1 MPGIYVGFNIGT
13 NSVGYAVTDKQYNL
27 KRKFG
32 EDAWGSVH
40 FDAAQTCKGRRD
52 HRTGSRRIGERN
64 RGLLSCKKFSLQ
76 KLQK

>member
-40 FDAAQTCKGRRD
+40 FQTNKIVC
-52 HRTGSRRIGERN
+52 SELI
-64 RGLLSCKKFSLQ
+64 FY
-76 KLQK
+76 